1 MKLVLLFALLV
12 IGWAIWRGWHTGP
25 LPQPGSQAADF
36 RLPDQSGNVHQLSDS
51 TGKWRIVYF
60 YPKDDTPGCTKE
72 ACSFRDGLARLQAA
86 DAVVLGISVDN
97 AESHRRFAEKH
108 KLNFPL
114 LADVDGAVSRQYGV
128 LMDWKVFRMAKR
140 VTFLI
145 GPDGTLR
152 HVYPR
157 VDPERHAKEI
167 LETIK
172 ALNSK

>member
-1 MKLVLLFALLV
+1 MQVVLLFALLI
-12 IGWAIWRGWHTGP
+12 IGWALWRGWHTGT
-25 LPQPGSQAADF
+25 LPQPGSHAPDF

-60 YPKDDTPGCTKE
+60 YPKNDSPYCTKE
-72 ACSFRDGLARLQAA
+72 ACAFRDGLTSLQACG
-86 DAVVLGISVDN
+86 AVVFGVSVDN

-108 KLNFPL
+108 KLNFSL

-128 LMDWKVFRMAKR
+128 LMDWKVFKMARR

-145 GPDGTLR
+145 GPDGTIH

-167 LETIK
+167 LQTIK
-172 ALNSK
+172 PLNSK